1 MVVAAALGW
10 MSMLNASLLASGAMV
25 LTGCLNLRAAGRSIE
40 VTTLVV
46 IASAIGMESAVTH
59 TGLSALAADFL
70 AGLGG
75 GNPQLALVAVFV
87 GCIFMDTLITNV
99 ASAAF
104 MFPIA
109 MSMAAAM
116 GFNGMPFAITVMVGA
131 SCSFISPMGYQ
142 TNLMVYE
149 PGGYKFT
156 DFARMGVPLT
166 IIVGIIT
173 IWLTPI
179 VFPF

>member
-1 MVVAAALGW
+1 M
-10 MSMLNASLLASGAMV
+10 
-25 LTGCLNLRAAGRSIE
+25 
-40 VTTLVV
+40 TTLVV
-46 IASAIGMESAVTH
+46 IACAIGMESAVTN
-59 TGLSALAADFL
+59 TGLSALVAEFL
-70 AGLGG
+70 TGLGG
-75 GNPQLALVAVFV
+75 GNPQLALLAVFL

-109 MSMAAAM
+109 MSMAAAR
-116 GFNGMPFAITVMVGA
+116 GLDGMPFAITVMVGA

-156 DFARMGVPLT
+156 DYARMGVPLT
-166 IIVGIIT
+166 VIVGIIT
-173 IWLTPI
+173 VMLTPLF
-179 VFPF
+179 FPF

>member
-1 MVVAAALGW
+1 
-10 MSMLNASLLASGAMV
+10 
-25 LTGCLNLRAAGRSIE
+25 
-40 VTTLVV
+40 
-46 IASAIGMESAVTH
+46 
-59 TGLSALAADFL
+59 
-70 AGLGG
+70 
-75 GNPQLALVAVFV
+75 
-87 GCIFMDTLITNV
+87 
-99 ASAAF
+99 

-116 GFNGMPFAITVMVGA
+116 GLNGMPFAITVMVGA

-166 IIVGIIT
+166 LLVGVIT

-179 VFPF
+179 FFPF